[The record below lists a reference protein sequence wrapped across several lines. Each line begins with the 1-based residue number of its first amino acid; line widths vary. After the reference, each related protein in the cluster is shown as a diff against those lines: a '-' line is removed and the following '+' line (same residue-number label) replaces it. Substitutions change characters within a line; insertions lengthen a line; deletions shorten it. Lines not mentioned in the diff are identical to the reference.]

1 MTSGTMAASSGEDQP
16 DEEVT
21 NVIPAFTGGIVHPR
35 RELSIGAIL
44 LDAGRLTLE
53 DAERILQ
60 LQREKGLR
68 FGDAGKTLGILS
80 EADIAFAL
88 SRQFDYPY
96 VRLGESSISESVVAA
111 YHPLQP
117 KMETLRA

>member
-1 MTSGTMAASSGEDQP
+1 MISGTMAASSGEDQP

-35 RELSIGAIL
+35 RERSIGAIL

-60 LQREKGLR
+60 VHRERGIL
-68 FGDAGKTLGILS
+68 FGEAGKEVGLIKQ
-80 EADIAFAL
+80 ADIDFAL
-88 SRQFDYPY
+88 SHQFDYPY
-96 VRLGESSISESVVAA
+96 LLEGETHVKPSVVAA
-111 YHPLQP
+111 FDPS
-117 KMETLRA
+117 